1 MMKMKKFLM
10 LLTVAAIALMCF
22 TGCGSAKITGITLD
36 EITLEKGE
44 SVTLNAEFVADKA
57 DIDAETLNKAIE
69 KLGVTF
75 TVADESIAALDGTT
89 LIALAAGETTVTVSS
104 ADGALSATAK
114 VVVQAV
120 VEGIEAEDILLNTA
134 DEIAAV
140 EYTLL
145 PEGAKAEKMEFAVA
159 DESVVTVKDGDL
171 VVVAAGETELT
182 ITADG
187 VEKTVTVT
195 VQQAPE
201 KLTVE
206 DMELEVGATADI
218 IVDTGLEDVEA
229 EVGTEYTYTSADE
242 NTATVDENGVVTGV
256 AAGETTI
263 TVENELGQK
272 TDCKVVVTEP
282 VRQTTSR
289 PAGNNGGNGNT
300 GNGSNTGA
308 ATPNQPS
315 GGNGGGSTPAPTP
328 DPTPAPQ
335 PDPTPAPDPTPDVPP
350 AGGNNETWGDGGA
363 AGKDGGTIIPGGGT
377 DEGNGGNAAPD
388 DGDYSGGL

>member
-36 EITLEKGE
+36 DITLEKGE

-289 PAGNNGGNGNT
+289 PAGN
-300 GNGSNTGA
+300 TGA

>member
-1 MMKMKKFLM
+1 MTKMKKFLV
-10 LLTVAAIALMCF
+10 LLTVAAVALMCF

-36 EITLEKGE
+36 DITLEKGE

-75 TVADESIAALDGTT
+75 TVADEIIAALDGTT

-171 VVVAAGETELT
+171 VVVAAGKTELK

-242 NTATVDENGVVTGV
+242 KIATVDENGTVTAV
-256 AAGETTI
+256 AAGETEI
-263 TVENELGQK
+263 AVENELGQK
-272 TDCKVVVTEP
+272 TTCNVVVKEVPKQQTTT
-282 VRQTTSR
+282 RQTGSN
-289 PAGNNGGNGNT
+289 GNAGNT
-300 GNGSNTGA
+300 G
-308 ATPNQPS
+308 ATAPEQPS

-335 PDPTPAPDPTPDVPP
+335 PDPAPAPVPDPTPDVPP
-350 AGGNNETWGDGGA
+350 AGGDGGSA
-363 AGKDGGTIIPGGGT
+363 PNWDEGIFNGSDIIPGGGT
-377 DEGNGGNAAPD
+377 DEGAPD
-388 DGDYSGGL
+388 PDVPPEDAPGGF

>member
-1 MMKMKKFLM
+1 M
-10 LLTVAAIALMCF
+10 
-22 TGCGSAKITGITLD
+22 
-36 EITLEKGE
+36 
-44 SVTLNAEFVADKA
+44 
-57 DIDAETLNKAIE
+57 
-69 KLGVTF
+69 
-75 TVADESIAALDGTT
+75 
-89 LIALAAGETTVTVSS
+89 
-104 ADGALSATAK
+104 
-114 VVVQAV
+114 
-120 VEGIEAEDILLNTA
+120 
-134 DEIAAV
+134 

-335 PDPTPAPDPTPDVPP
+335 PDPTPAPDPTPEVPP

>member
-1 MMKMKKFLM
+1 MTKMKKFLV
-10 LLTVAAIALMCF
+10 LLTVAAVALMCF

-36 EITLEKGE
+36 DITLEKGE

-171 VVVAAGETELT
+171 VVVAAGKTELK

-242 NTATVDENGVVTGV
+242 KIATVDENGTVTAV
-256 AAGETTI
+256 AAGETEI
-263 TVENELGQK
+263 AVENELGQK
-272 TDCKVVVTEP
+272 TTCNVVVKEVPKQQTTT
-282 VRQTTSR
+282 RQTGSN
-289 PAGNNGGNGNT
+289 GNAGNT
-300 GNGSNTGA
+300 G
-308 ATPNQPS
+308 ATAPEQPS
-315 GGNGGGSTPAPTP
+315 GGNGGGSTPAPAPTP

-335 PDPTPAPDPTPDVPP
+335 PDPAPAPVPDPTPDVPP
-350 AGGNNETWGDGGA
+350 AGGDGGSA
-363 AGKDGGTIIPGGGT
+363 PNWDEGIFNGSDIIPGGGT
-377 DEGNGGNAAPD
+377 DEVAPD
-388 DGDYSGGL
+388 PDVPPEDAPGGF

>member
-36 EITLEKGE
+36 DITLEKGE

-308 ATPNQPS
+308 ETAAVLRLRRLPTRLRLRSPILRRHLIPLPMCRLQVVTMKLGEMVARLEKMAARLSPAVGRMRGMVVTPLR
-315 GGNGGGSTPAPTP
+315 TMA
-328 DPTPAPQ
+328 
-335 PDPTPAPDPTPDVPP
+335 
-350 AGGNNETWGDGGA
+350 
-363 AGKDGGTIIPGGGT
+363 IIVVG
-377 DEGNGGNAAPD
+377 
-388 DGDYSGGL
+388 YKGL